1 MHAVPALPPVRRAL
15 SLADVAAML
24 EMRLFQPEASAEHV
38 ADQASHAVD
47 LGLAAVM
54 CRPEHVAIAARS
66 VHGSPVGVCVAVDFT
81 QPTGLV
87 MDVASVAE
95 EAYRLASSG
104 ATSLALV
111 VNAVRMQDGS
121 WIEALAALTEVA
133 QQAGATSR
141 AMVDVR
147 GMTLDQAVATAVR
160 CQEAGASV
168 IQAGSWNNQGAT
180 FTLLGALRATLDP
193 HITLKWTRP
202 IRSIDALLLGVAE
215 GGRLFNAD
223 VDSLLAEATRRQEWL
238 PLNVPLAGYDY

>member
-1 MHAVPALPPVRRAL
+1 ARPPVRRAL
-15 SLADVAAML
+15 SLADVAGML
-24 EMRLFQPEASAEHV
+24 EMRLFQPEVSAEHV
-38 ADQASHAVD
+38 AGQASHAAD

-54 CRPEHVAIAARS
+54 CRPEHVATAAAS
-66 VHGSPVGVCVAVDFT
+66 VHGSPVGICVAVDFS
-81 QPTGLV
+81 QPAGPELDLPSLT
-87 MDVASVAE
+87 D
-95 EAYRLASSG
+95 EAHRLARAG

-111 VNAVRMQDGS
+111 VNAARMRHDT
-121 WIEALAALTEVA
+121 WTEALAMLARVA
-133 QQAGATSR
+133 QETGATSR

-160 CQEAGASV
+160 CQQAGAAV

-180 FTLLGALRATLDP
+180 FTLLGALRGALDP

-223 VDSLLAEATRRQEWL
+223 VDSLIAEATRRQEWL
-238 PLNVPLAGYDY
+238 PLNVPLPGYDY